1 MINWVGEFNG
11 RKKVPCFEIAGMP
24 TSSSSVQIGV
34 EAVSVA
40 IIAREN
46 KLHQRRL
53 DRIIAIEKE
62 IETVINV
69 RRSTV
74 AGPGFMSW
82 QYAAVAFYTYTKRP
96 PA

>member
-1 MINWVGEFNG
+1 MGELNG
-11 RKKVPCFEIAGMP
+11 RKKDPCFEIAGMP

-53 DRIIAIEKE
+53 NRIIAIEKE
-62 IETVINV
+62 IETVMNV

-74 AGPGFMSW
+74 AGPIIMSW
-82 QYAAVAFYTYTKRP
+82 QYAADAFYTYTKSP